1 MIPVLLIILIILWL
15 FGYLNIGIINIP
27 HITLLTV
34 NGRSITL
41 WDVLILLAVGI
52 IIKIL
57 PSPFREIAGILLIF
71 WVLSVLGILAIAGL
85 SNILL
90 IAIIIGLVLFV
101 IKGA

>member
-1 MIPVLLIILIILWL
+1 MLITLLIILIILWL
-15 FGYLNIGIINIP
+15 LGYLNIGIINIP
-27 HITLLTV
+27 HITLLTI
-34 NGRSITL
+34 NGRPITL

-57 PSPFREIAGILLIF
+57 PSPFREIAGVLLVL
-71 WVLSVLGILAIAGL
+71 WVLSVLGILAMAGL

-90 IAIIIGLVLFV
+90 IAIIIGLVVFV